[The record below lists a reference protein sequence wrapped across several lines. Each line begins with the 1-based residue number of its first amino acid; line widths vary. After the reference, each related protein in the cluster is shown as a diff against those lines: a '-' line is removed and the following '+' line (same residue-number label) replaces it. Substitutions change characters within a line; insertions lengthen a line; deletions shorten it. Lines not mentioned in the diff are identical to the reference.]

1 MTKQGS
7 TELLGSRPA
16 KERLR
21 ALIRSEQMDDALAW
35 TCKCIQ
41 VQYIQSIFNPIF
53 IIQFPPFQRHP
64 GALTF
69 QDADRDTLLHIV
81 TSHLDLAKIYA
92 LVEQMLKMEVKP
104 GETAPFDLP
113 NGMGETPLMLAV
125 QKRQK
130 EMVDYLL
137 EVRKGRNNLR
147 MEFN

>member
-7 TELLGSRPA
+7 TELLGTRPA

-41 VQYIQSIFNPIF
+41 VQYNIFNPIF
-53 IIQFPPFQRHP
+53 IIHSRQFQRHP

-137 EVRKGRNNLR
+137 EVRKKEGITMR
-147 MEFN
+147 MD